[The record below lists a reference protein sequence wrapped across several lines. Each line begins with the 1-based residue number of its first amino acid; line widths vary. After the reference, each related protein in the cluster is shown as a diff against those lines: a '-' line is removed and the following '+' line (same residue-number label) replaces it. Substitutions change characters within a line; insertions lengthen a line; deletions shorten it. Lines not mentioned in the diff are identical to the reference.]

1 MEIYFVFVEID
12 KIDYVVKLEAKSAI
26 NAEHKILDLGICN
39 SYGCTIT
46 GATAFHKKEIK
57 NDYFINCLSISEFIS
72 INELSN
78 IISDKN
84 EKLTKIAY
92 VHNEIQNIEKE
103 IIRLNNEL
111 INFKNY
117 LKENEE

>member
-1 MEIYFVFVEID
+1 MEIYFVFIEID

-26 NAEHKILDLGICN
+26 SAEHKILDLGICN

-46 GATAFHKKEIK
+46 GAQAFHKEETK
-57 NDYFINCLSISEFIS
+57 NDYFINRLSISEFIS

-78 IISDKN
+78 IISTKN

-92 VHNEIQNIEKE
+92 VNNEIQNIEKE

-111 INFKNY
+111 VNFKNY